1 MERRMK
7 SDEEQIREL
16 VSTWMAAT
24 KSGEIEVVL
33 GLMTDD
39 VVFLVPGR
47 PAMRKSEFAA
57 ALRSQASGGAAK
69 FDRTS
74 DIQEIEVSGDRAFMW
89 SRLTVVATPPDGGTP
104 VTRTGHTLTV
114 FRRQGG
120 RWLLARDANLL
131 GPAQQASS

>member
-1 MERRMK
+1 MK

-57 ALRSQASGGAAK
+57 ALRSQASGGAASSTAQATSRRSK
-69 FDRTS
+69 SPGTGPSCGAGSRWWRRRRTAGR
-74 DIQEIEVSGDRAFMW
+74 QRPAPATL
-89 SRLTVVATPPDGGTP
+89 SRSFAGSAAVGC
-104 VTRTGHTLTV
+104 
-114 FRRQGG
+114 
-120 RWLLARDANLL
+120 
-131 GPAQQASS
+131 